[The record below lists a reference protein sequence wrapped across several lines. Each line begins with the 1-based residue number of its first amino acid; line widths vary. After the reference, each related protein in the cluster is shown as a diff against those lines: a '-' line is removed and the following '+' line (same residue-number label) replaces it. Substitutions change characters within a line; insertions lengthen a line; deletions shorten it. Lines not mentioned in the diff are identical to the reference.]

1 MTLKLKDKNTMLNS
15 EKMIASIEKQD
26 LHHADKYLK
35 KALNED
41 PAEVLVE
48 LAEYLESIG
57 FLPQAQEIYEKVR
70 FDFPEV
76 NVNLAQ
82 IAAEDGNIEE
92 AFLYLDAIPEES
104 EDYLS
109 ALIVKADLYQMEGLT
124 DVARDKLLEAS
135 QLSDDSLII
144 FGLAEMEFELGNF
157 EQAIQYYA
165 KLDNRDLLATT
176 GVSTYER
183 IGKSYAS
190 LGKFEAARE
199 FLEKAIEIEYNDTIA
214 FE

>member
-15 EKMIASIEKQD
+15 EKMVASIEKQD
-26 LHHADKYLK
+26 LHHADKYFK

-92 AFLYLDAIPEES
+92 YEYLNICYPEE
-104 EDYLS
+104 E
-109 ALIVKADLYQMEGLT
+109 
-124 DVARDKLLEAS
+124 
-135 QLSDDSLII
+135 
-144 FGLAEMEFELGNF
+144 
-157 EQAIQYYA
+157 
-165 KLDNRDLLATT
+165 
-176 GVSTYER
+176 
-183 IGKSYAS
+183 
-190 LGKFEAARE
+190 
-199 FLEKAIEIEYNDTIA
+199 
-214 FE
+214 

>member
-1 MTLKLKDKNTMLNS
+1 MLNS

-76 NVNLAQ
+76 NVNL
-82 IAAEDGNIEE
+82 
-92 AFLYLDAIPEES
+92 
-104 EDYLS
+104 
-109 ALIVKADLYQMEGLT
+109 
-124 DVARDKLLEAS
+124 
-135 QLSDDSLII
+135 SLIHI
-144 FGLAEMEFELGNF
+144 
-157 EQAIQYYA
+157 
-165 KLDNRDLLATT
+165 
-176 GVSTYER
+176 
-183 IGKSYAS
+183 
-190 LGKFEAARE
+190 
-199 FLEKAIEIEYNDTIA
+199 
-214 FE
+214 

>member
-1 MTLKLKDKNTMLNS
+1 MLNS
-15 EKMIASIEKQD
+15 EKMVASIGNQD
-26 LHHADKYLK
+26 LDHADKYFK
-35 KALNED
+35 KALRED

-48 LAEYLESIG
+48 LGQYLESIG

-82 IAAEDGNIEE
+82 IAAEDGDIEE
-92 AFLYLDAIPEES
+92 AFLYLDAIPEDS
-104 EDYLS
+104 DDYLS

-165 KLDNRDLLATT
+165 KLDNRDLLAMT

-183 IGKSYAS
+183 IGKAYACLLYTS
-190 LGKFEAARE
+190 PSPR
-199 FLEKAIEIEYNDTIA
+199 D
-214 FE
+214 